1 MDTEREAF
9 RRQLE
14 LRDAAAE
21 RQEQVLQVCE
31 SPFHLA
37 RHRARIAPGHRHS
50 LESPVGRIRTSPDC
64 ITRPGESQVEVEAV
78 REERADLQQRLR
90 SAERHLARL
99 RVPEVRAAGFLPR
112 ACQ

>member
-1 MDTEREAF
+1 M
-9 RRQLE
+9 
-14 LRDAAAE
+14 
-21 RQEQVLQVCE
+21 
-31 SPFHLA
+31 
-37 RHRARIAPGHRHS
+37 RIPLPPHPPPCAQRS
-50 LESPVGRIRTSPDC
+50 RLSTLTRISRGAHPYKPDYIMC
-64 ITRPGESQVEVEAV
+64 PGELQVEVEAV